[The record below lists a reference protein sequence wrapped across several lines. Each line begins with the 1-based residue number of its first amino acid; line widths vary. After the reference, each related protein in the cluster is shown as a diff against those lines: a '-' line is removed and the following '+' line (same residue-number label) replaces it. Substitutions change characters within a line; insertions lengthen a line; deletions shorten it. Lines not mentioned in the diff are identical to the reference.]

1 MTYHNANSLGAQ
13 SFEQAKKQNFH
24 RMDCLAKRYIEKF
37 DKQTALK
44 WFKTQNE
51 EWKRSREERFTSRL
65 NERRW

>member
-1 MTYHNANSLGAQ
+1 MNANSLGAQ
-13 SFEQAKKQNFH
+13 TEEEARKQNFH

-37 DKQTALK
+37 DKPSAIK

-51 EWKRSREERFTSRL
+51 EWQTSRLERFTSRL